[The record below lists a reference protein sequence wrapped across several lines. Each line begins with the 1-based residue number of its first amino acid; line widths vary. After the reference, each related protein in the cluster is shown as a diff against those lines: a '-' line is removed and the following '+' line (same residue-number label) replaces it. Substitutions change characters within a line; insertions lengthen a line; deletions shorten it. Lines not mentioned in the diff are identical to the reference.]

1 MSKNTESYRY
11 PSVIPMIAY
20 EDGVKAMAWLS
31 KAFGFQDKEKWLADD
46 GTLNHGEMIAGE
58 GLIMLATPTKE
69 YQSPKHHRE
78 TCQQAKKWSEVPY
91 IIDGVVVYVLDLEN
105 HFKQAKENGAKI
117 LSTIEDDPP
126 GKRYRVE
133 DLEGHRWFFFEKE

>member
-1 MSKNTESYRY
+1 MSNNDKPYGY

-20 EDGVKAMAWLS
+20 EDGVKAMTWLA
-31 KAFGFQDKEKWLADD
+31 KAFGFQEKEKWLADD

-105 HFKQAKENGAKI
+105 HFKHAKENGAKI